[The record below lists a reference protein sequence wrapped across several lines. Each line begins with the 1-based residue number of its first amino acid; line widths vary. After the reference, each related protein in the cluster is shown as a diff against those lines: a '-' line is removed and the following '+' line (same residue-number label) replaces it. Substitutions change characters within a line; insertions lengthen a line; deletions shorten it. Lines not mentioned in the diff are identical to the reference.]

1 MTLVH
6 QMDGRPFTAAMARA
20 AGLTRNRLGALVT
33 SGQVRPVLYG
43 VYVAAVVPDSVDLR
57 AQAAAL
63 VLPSHAVV
71 GDRSAAWLLGI
82 DVLALEEHD
91 LLPRLEVVS
100 AGGKGPSVRDG
111 ILGGKR
117 DLAESDVVT
126 LAGGVRVTTPLRT
139 ACDIGCLYGRYRAL
153 ATIDEFR
160 RAYGLTLG
168 DFEAILPR
176 YRGRRGVIQLREL
189 VPLSTDRADSQPES
203 WVRLMVHDEG
213 LPMPA
218 AQVDVVVSGW
228 GRARLENA
236 YEHLRIAIEY
246 DGERFHS
253 LPEDR
258 ERDDVRRAALDAGGW
273 IVLVVRRGDLA
284 AERRAGWLGELGE
297 AIAVR
302 TPGRVGKRRYVRRPD
317 GGGGG
322 ASYRWRG
329 R

>member
-1 MTLVH
+1 MTELDLL
-6 QMDGRPFTAAMARA
+6 DGRPFTAAMARA
-20 AGLTRNRLGALVT
+20 AGLTRNRLGALVA
-33 SGQVRPVLYG
+33 SGQLRPLLYG
-43 VYVAAVVPDSVDLR
+43 VYAAAAVPDSIDLR

-63 VLPSHAVV
+63 VLPEHAVV
-71 GDRSAAWLLGI
+71 SDRCAAWLLGI

-91 LLPRLEVVS
+91 LPPRLEVVS
-100 AGGKGPSVRDG
+100 VRGKGATARDG

-117 DLAESDVVT
+117 DLAAADVVT
-126 LAGGVRVTTPLRT
+126 LDGGVRVTTPLRT

-153 ATIDEFR
+153 ATIDAFR
-160 RAYGLTLG
+160 RAYGLTLR
-168 DFEAILPR
+168 DFHAILPR

-189 VPLSTDRADSQPES
+189 VALSADRVDSQPES

-213 LPMPA
+213 LPMPS
-218 AQVDVVVSGW
+218 AQVDVVVPGW
-228 GRARLENA
+228 GEARLENA

-253 LPEDR
+253 LTEDR
-258 ERDDVRRAALDAGGW
+258 ERDDVRREALDAAGW
-273 IVLVVRRGDLA
+273 IILVVRRGDLA
-284 AERRAGWLGELGE
+284 AVRRAGWLRELGE

-302 TPGRVGKRRYVRRPD
+302 SPERVGKRRYARAPD
-317 GGGGG
+317 GGGG